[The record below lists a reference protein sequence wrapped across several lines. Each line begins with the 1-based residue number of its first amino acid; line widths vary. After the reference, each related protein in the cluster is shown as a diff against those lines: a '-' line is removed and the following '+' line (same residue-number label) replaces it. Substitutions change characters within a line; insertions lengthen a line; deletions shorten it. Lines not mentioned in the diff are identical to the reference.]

1 MLIFAKGYISLEE
14 FSDACNLIK
23 EHMPNPITQDQLVD
37 ICKLMDINKDGLV
50 DLNEFL
56 ETFRMVDPE
65 QAGRKLRLD
74 VNSDAGSTK
83 AEVKTKEVNSD
94 AHFTK
99 AEVTAVTEN
108 GTKKSP
114 TSGSPQYLSPKMNG
128 APVTPNSVSP
138 TRSTNPSSPTSPTHK
153 NVLTKSP
160 VLSSR
165 RVD

>member
-1 MLIFAKGYISLEE
+1 
-14 FSDACNLIK
+14 
-23 EHMPNPITQDQLVD
+23 MPNPITQDQLVD

-65 QAGRKLRLD
+65 QAGQKLRLE
-74 VNSDAGSTK
+74 DAGSD
-83 AEVKTKEVNSD
+83 S
-94 AHFTK
+94 HFTK
-99 AEVTAVTEN
+99 AEVTQN

-128 APVTPNSVSP
+128 APVTSNSVTPTKSTSP
-138 TRSTNPSSPTSPTHK
+138 PSPSSPTHK